1 MKNALQVVGLVG
13 AWLALFVLFSI
24 LAPESFPTLRN
35 VETLM
40 RQLVIVGFASVGM
53 TYIIARGAIDLS
65 VGSVVALVT
74 VVIALALQKGMP
86 PIPAALIG
94 IAAGGVCGLVNGT
107 LTSSLR
113 VGSFIVT
120 LASMLVFRGI
130 AKGLADEKTVVAPEN
145 FLSNLTKALG
155 DGERWMLLPRGAWL
169 LILVAALAS
178 WAMQHTVFGRK
189 VIATGSNEEAARLVG
204 ISPGRMTLSVFL
216 IGGLAAGLAGLLQ
229 FSRLAIGDPTVA
241 GGLELNVIAAVV
253 IGGASLTGGTG
264 SIVGSLLGALIMV
277 TISSGSS
284 QVGLPNWIQ
293 EIVTGAIIVGAV
305 GIDRWRAHRRG
316 LKE

>member
-1 MKNALQVVGLVG
+1 MYFN
-13 AWLALFVLFSI
+13 S
-24 LAPESFPTLRN
+24 
-35 VETLM
+35 
-40 RQLVIVGFASVGM
+40 
-53 TYIIARGAIDLS
+53 
-65 VGSVVALVT
+65 
-74 VVIALALQKGMP
+74 
-86 PIPAALIG
+86 
-94 IAAGGVCGLVNGT
+94 
-107 LTSSLR
+107 
-113 VGSFIVT
+113 
-120 LASMLVFRGI
+120 
-130 AKGLADEKTVVAPEN
+130 
-145 FLSNLTKALG
+145 
-155 DGERWMLLPRGAWL
+155 ERWMLLPRGAWL